1 MMLKRHDATFQM
13 AQISNAEVFYI
24 CYYYIRFIYF
34 FTYLSRSMAWE
45 VQIFSYT
52 TCCWFSFPKA
62 PPRITVAQPGES
74 PEAAQAQSAPPR
86 EDKFDLLEA

>member
-1 MMLKRHDATFQM
+1 MLKRHDATFQI
-13 AQISNAEVFYI
+13 AQTSNAVVFYI
-24 CYYYIRFIYF
+24 CYMHIYLHTF
-34 FTYLSRSMAWE
+34 FPYLSRSLAWE

-52 TCCWFSFPKA
+52 SCCSFSFPKA

>member
-1 MMLKRHDATFQM
+1 
-13 AQISNAEVFYI
+13 
-24 CYYYIRFIYF
+24 
-34 FTYLSRSMAWE
+34 MAWE

-52 TCCWFSFPKA
+52 TCCSFSFPKA

-86 EDKFDLLEA
+86 EDKFDLLEAWPGFEKSHTAKMIKF